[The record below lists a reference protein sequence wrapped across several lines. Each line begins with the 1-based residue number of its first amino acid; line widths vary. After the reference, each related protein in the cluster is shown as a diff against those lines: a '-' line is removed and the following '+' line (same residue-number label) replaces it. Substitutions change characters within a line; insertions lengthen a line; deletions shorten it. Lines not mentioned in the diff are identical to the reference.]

1 MFRKKLRKTNQQQL
15 RGELNRLGTE
25 VVRAA
30 ALSDQETERSAS
42 SPFLF
47 TRIRA
52 EIDARKRLEAGVRE
66 RKPVRGVGGAGLI
79 VGTLK
84 LSLATLLVLVATA
97 FWTVRTRS
105 MEQARYQWW
114 DQYGGQ
120 PVPKAIAPSEIGLT
134 ACSLS
139 AADKCVISTNDVVQL
154 VVNSNSREP
163 GK

>member
-1 MFRKKLRKTNQQQL
+1 MFRKKLRKTNQQL
-15 RGELNRLGTE
+15 LPGELDRLGTE
-25 VVRAA
+25 VIRAA

-47 TRIRA
+47 TRVRA
-52 EIDARKRLEAGVRE
+52 EIDSRKRLEAGVRE
-66 RKPVRGVGGAGLI
+66 PKQARGSAGVGFI

-97 FWTVRTRS
+97 FWTLRTRS
-105 MEQARYQWW
+105 MEQSRYQWW
-114 DQYGGQ
+114 DQSGGQ
-120 PVPKAIAPSEIGLT
+120 SVPKPKAPSEVGLT